1 MLKESAL
8 YLCENSAMPKEKMK
22 EILLVKNPDGN
33 SEINF
38 SKLSEAQKYATT
50 PEEENSLVEIFL
62 RQSIATDNKWGNV
75 SMENIEP
82 YKDVLIKLC
91 TELGL
96 KEIINPFLNFLPAF
110 YNKNPNASLTRNN
123 MIDLNNLYAN
133 DEITKEDLMG
143 KGRNELNNI
152 LFNPEL
158 YTFQNADKMVEYW
171 NWLRE
176 PNNLKRMNWQEIRNL
191 DLTNAINQVADKVLS
206 QIGGNQLSDEDW
218 ASFLNNIFYV
228 NGQDGKINSEA
239 TLQKL
244 LAAGS
249 INSDLNSKKSAKKE
263 TPSGDSYSD
272 FKKALKNTINSKYK
286 DLSAEDISEIVSDV
300 IKELGVL

>member
-1 MLKESAL
+1 MDAEIQELFNKL
-8 YLCENSAMPKEKMK
+8 NDKMK
-22 EILLVKNPDGN
+22 EILLVENPDGN

-38 SKLSEAQKYATT
+38 SKLSEAQKYAATT
-50 PEEENSLVEIFL
+50 DEENALVELFL

-75 SMENIEP
+75 TMENIEP

-110 YNKNPNASLTRNN
+110 YNKNANANLTRDN

-143 KGRNELNNI
+143 KGRNALDNI

-158 YTFQNADKMVEYW
+158 YTFQNVDKMVEYW

-176 PNNLKRMNWQEIRNL
+176 PNNLKKMNWQEIRNL
-191 DLTNAINQVADKVLS
+191 NLTNAINQVADKVVS
-206 QIGGNQLSDEDW
+206 QVGGNQLSDEDW

-228 NGQDGKINSEA
+228 NGQDGKINAEA

-249 INSDLNSKKSAKKE
+249 INSDLNKNTTKKKE
-263 TPSGDSYSD
+263 VQSGDSYED

-286 DLSAEDISEIVSDV
+286 DLSADDISEIVSDV

>member
-1 MLKESAL
+1 MDAEIQELFNKL
-8 YLCENSAMPKEKMK
+8 NDKMK
-22 EILLVKNPDGN
+22 EILLVENPDGN

-50 PEEENSLVEIFL
+50 PDEENALVELFL

-75 SMENIEP
+75 TMENIEP

-110 YNKNPNASLTRNN
+110 YNKNANASLTRDN
-123 MIDLNNLYAN
+123 MIDLNNLYAK

-143 KGRNELNNI
+143 KGRNALDNI

-158 YTFQNADKMVEYW
+158 YKFENVDKMVEYW

-176 PNNLKRMNWQEIRNL
+176 PNNLKKMNWQEIRNL
-191 DLTNAINQVADKVLS
+191 NLTNAINQVADKVVS
-206 QIGGNQLSDEDW
+206 QVGGNQLSDEDW

-228 NGQDGKINSEA
+228 NGQDGKINAEA

-249 INSDLNSKKSAKKE
+249 INSDLNKNTTKKKE
-263 TPSGDSYSD
+263 VQSGDSYED

-286 DLSAEDISEIVSDV
+286 DLSADDISEIVADV

>member
-1 MLKESAL
+1 MDTEIQELFNKL
-8 YLCENSAMPKEKMK
+8 NDKMK

-50 PEEENSLVEIFL
+50 PDEENALVELFL

-75 SMENIEP
+75 TMENIEP

-110 YNKNPNASLTRNN
+110 YNKNANASLTRDN
-123 MIDLNNLYAN
+123 MIDLNNLYAK

-143 KGRNELNNI
+143 KGRNALDNI

-158 YTFQNADKMVEYW
+158 YKFENVDKMVEYW

-176 PNNLKRMNWQEIRNL
+176 PNNLKKMNWQEIRNL
-191 DLTNAINQVADKVLS
+191 NLTNAINQVADKVVS
-206 QIGGNQLSDEDW
+206 QVGGNQLSDEDW

-228 NGQDGKINSEA
+228 NGQDGKINAEA

-249 INSDLNSKKSAKKE
+249 INSDLNKNTTKKKE
-263 TPSGDSYSD
+263 VQSGDSYED

-286 DLSAEDISEIVSDV
+286 DLSADDISEIVADV